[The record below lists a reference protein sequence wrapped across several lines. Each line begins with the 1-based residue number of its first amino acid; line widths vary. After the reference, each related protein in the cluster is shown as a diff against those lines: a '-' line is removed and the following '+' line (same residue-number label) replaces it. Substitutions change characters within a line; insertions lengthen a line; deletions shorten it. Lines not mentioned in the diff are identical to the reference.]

1 MSEFKETGV
10 GSRAWYIKTI
20 KANPDRSGFSFIRNE
35 NIDGYKLNYPLL
47 KAHMEE
53 LTAAGYFQKQGR
65 DDSPRVKYVVT
76 SFGHRYL
83 EQHKDELEAIKPEPV
98 YEKREGMY
106 YRDKKLISRLM
117 VPKHIADKLDGNV
130 DGPVRV
136 VKPASS
142 PVQEQGSDPQ
152 SGLESTT
159 KPETRPLDRVV
170 HAAIEVGQEIER
182 HKARNPEP
190 LIPSSPNTNNE
201 QGSDDPRINKESSAP
216 AKESTPTPDPIQ
228 KPADKENLD
237 KIAEPQDL
245 IAQLKTI
252 AGEILYERNAGLVS
266 VKDIVEHLEKK
277 NG

>member
-98 YEKREGMY
+98 DEKREGM
-106 YRDKKLISRLM
+106 
-117 VPKHIADKLDGNV
+117 
-130 DGPVRV
+130 
-136 VKPASS
+136 
-142 PVQEQGSDPQ
+142 
-152 SGLESTT
+152 
-159 KPETRPLDRVV
+159 
-170 HAAIEVGQEIER
+170 
-182 HKARNPEP
+182 
-190 LIPSSPNTNNE
+190 
-201 QGSDDPRINKESSAP
+201 
-216 AKESTPTPDPIQ
+216 
-228 KPADKENLD
+228 
-237 KIAEPQDL
+237 
-245 IAQLKTI
+245 
-252 AGEILYERNAGLVS
+252 
-266 VKDIVEHLEKK
+266 
-277 NG
+277 

>member
-1 MSEFKETGV
+1 
-10 GSRAWYIKTI
+10 
-20 KANPDRSGFSFIRNE
+20 
-35 NIDGYKLNYPLL
+35 
-47 KAHMEE
+47 
-53 LTAAGYFQKQGR
+53 
-65 DDSPRVKYVVT
+65 
-76 SFGHRYL
+76 
-83 EQHKDELEAIKPEPV
+83 
-98 YEKREGMY
+98 
-106 YRDKKLISRLM
+106 M